1 MEYSEAKTMVLE
13 FINERFENGD
23 DELVIVDEDV
33 LEIEVGWVFCYD
45 SKIFLE
51 TNQLAFA
58 LAGNAPVLFDNRD
71 ETLHV
76 TGTAKP
82 LSEYI
87 QDHLSNYKPQ
97 ST

>member
-1 MEYSEAKTMVLE
+1 MEYSEAKKIVLE
-13 FINERFENGD
+13 FINERYGNGD

-33 LEIEVGWVFCYD
+33 VEIEVGWVFCYD

-51 TNQLAFA
+51 TQQLAYA
-58 LAGNAPVLFDNRD
+58 IAGNAPVLFDNRD

-82 LSEYI
+82 LDKYI
-87 QDHLSNYKPQ
+87 QDHISSYNPQ